1 MIANMRSIPSGGA
14 FTVSVVAITLQTILL
29 RKGCSAFSSIPTN
42 PIPCTVSKRGGSN
55 FLHHSRRYPFNRYSQ
70 LNFSSSLHHQDS
82 GTLDELNKALEF
94 ARDMDKKHGLCTE
107 PSQKAWSVVD
117 GIYQKIYALR
127 DDDVEHA
134 SSNARGQ
141 SRIQNARRKV
151 VVTNR
156 TVPSARELRGRR
168 YFF

>member
-1 MIANMRSIPSGGA
+1 MRSIPSGGA
-14 FTVSVVAITLQTILL
+14 FTVSVVAIILQMILL
-29 RKGCSAFSSIPTN
+29 QKGCSAFNSIPKN
-42 PIPCTVSKRGGSN
+42 PIPCIVSKRGGSN
-55 FLHHSRRYPFNRYSQ
+55 SLHRSPNYPFNRYSQ
-70 LNFSSSLHHQDS
+70 LKVSSSLHHQDP

-107 PSQKAWSVVD
+107 PSQKAWGVVD

-127 DDDVEHA
+127 DDDVDHA

-141 SRIQNARRKV
+141 SPIQNARRKV